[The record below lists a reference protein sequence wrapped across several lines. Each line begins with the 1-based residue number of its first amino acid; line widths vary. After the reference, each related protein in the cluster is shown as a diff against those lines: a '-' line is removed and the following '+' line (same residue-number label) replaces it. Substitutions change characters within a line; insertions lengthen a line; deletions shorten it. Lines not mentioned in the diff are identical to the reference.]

1 MEQKKQHKIP
11 RHIEIDPSEKV
22 ILTLRQHW
30 SVFRLAILLTF
41 FLPFLLLSGIYFSNA
56 TGFLDILLVQQ
67 GIFWLAIFLLA
78 AGLLMILYRYY
89 FWKRTL
95 YIVTDQ
101 RVMMVVQ
108 EGLFSRS
115 VQQAPN
121 HKIMNVSA
129 KVEGLT
135 ASLYGYGDVSIEVL
149 LPGREKAIVFHKVGH
164 PHQVQHQIMQLS
176 LSNRSR
182 EKAEPAL
189 EPETITVS

>member
-1 MEQKKQHKIP
+1 MGQKKQHQIP
-11 RHIEIDPSEKV
+11 RHIEIDSSEKV

-30 SVFRLAILLTF
+30 SVFRTAILLTL
-41 FLPFLLLSGIYFSNA
+41 FLPFLLFSGIYFSRT
-56 TGFLDILLVQQ
+56 TGFLDVLFVQQ
-67 GIFWLAIFLLA
+67 GIFWLAIFLFA
-78 AGLLMILYRYY
+78 AGFLVILYRFY

-149 LPGREKAIVFHKVGH
+149 LPGREKAIIFQKVGH

-176 LSNRSR
+176 LNNRAKDKLGS
-182 EKAEPAL
+182 AL
-189 EPETITVS
+189 GPESIIVS